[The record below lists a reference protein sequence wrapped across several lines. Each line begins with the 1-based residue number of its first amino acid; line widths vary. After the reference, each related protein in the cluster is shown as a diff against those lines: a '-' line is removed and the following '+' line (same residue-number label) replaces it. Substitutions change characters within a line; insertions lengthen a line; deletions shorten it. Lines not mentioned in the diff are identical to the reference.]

1 MARAL
6 TLEDIDEK
14 SRGQIYIQ
22 DYSRKPTINGVKI
35 IPIRNFVGE
44 DGDFSEIIRMK
55 DGQIE
60 GIEDMKVEQ
69 VNRSRLLPG
78 AIKGWHLHF
87 EQEDIFYLPPSDSL
101 LVGLWDLRK
110 SSDSNGI
117 SMKITLGAGQS
128 SLLYIPRGVA
138 HGLVN
143 ISGESIDLFYFVSNQ
158 FDAKNPDE
166 RRLPWDSLGA
176 DFWTPQKD

>member
-1 MARAL
+1 MKAL
-6 TLEDIDEK
+6 TLDDIDEK
-14 SRGQIYIQ
+14 NRGKVYIQ
-22 DYSRKPTINGVKI
+22 DYSAKPTIDGVKI

-44 DGDFSEIIRMK
+44 DGDFSEIIRMS
-55 DGQIE
+55 DGKIE
-60 GIEDMKVEQ
+60 GIEDMKVAQ
-69 VNRSRLLPG
+69 VNRSRLLPN
-78 AIKGWHLHF
+78 AVKGWHMHF

-110 SSDSNGI
+110 SAGSNGV

-128 SLLYIPRGVA
+128 SLLFIPRGVA
-138 HGLVN
+138 HGMVN
-143 ISGESIDLFYFVSNQ
+143 ISGAPIDLFYFVSAQ

-176 DFWTPQKD
+176 DFWTPQRD

>member
-1 MARAL
+1 MAKTL

-14 SRGQIYIQ
+14 SRGKIYIQ
-22 DYSRKPTINGVKI
+22 DYSARPQIEGVKI
-35 IPIRNFVGE
+35 IPIKNFVGE
-44 DGDFSEIIRMK
+44 DGDFSEIIRMQN
-55 DGQIE
+55 GQIE
-60 GIEDMKVEQ
+60 GMEDMNVAQ

-78 AIKGWHLHF
+78 GIKGWHLHF
-87 EQEDIFYLPPSDSL
+87 DQDDIFYLPPSDSL

-110 SSDSNGI
+110 DSSSK

-128 SLLYIPRGVA
+128 SLLFIPRGVA
-138 HGLVN
+138 HGMTN
-143 ISGESIDLFYFVSNQ
+143 ISGEPIDLFYFVSSQ

-176 DFWTPQKD
+176 DFWTPQRD